1 MVFNLRSFS
10 FTDSIEDDPPPPP
23 RGFSLKELRVA
34 THNFSGE
41 NFLAE
46 GGFGK
51 VYRGRLA
58 DGSLVAVKR
67 ARTVDQCSKE
77 QFETEVQ
84 VGRSVS
90 THPNV
95 LRLRGF
101 CRTTKELLLVYP
113 LITNNSLSYNLTER
127 PDRFAQ
133 PLNWTTRKR
142 IALGAARGLAHLHDQ
157 GNIKIMHRNICV
169 ASILLNVQFEAMI
182 GSFCIAMIM
191 HERNVEEGTTEW
203 RMHMPRHG
211 TGVSL
216 SSPLDENSADAGF
229 DSQIYHRYEDVYV
242 NTLTCGIIGFTA
254 PEYSYT
260 GKCTLK
266 NDVFTYGKMLLE
278 LISGQPIFYVFP
290 EGNYVEEEAER
301 LVRLALLCAHKDP
314 SVRPEM
320 SEVVEILESQFLQR
334 DSSTRSSWSPSECES
349 TTPYYSLPH
358 SPSPPLVIG
367 P

>member
-182 GSFCIAMIM
+182 G
-191 HERNVEEGTTEW
+191 N
-203 RMHMPRHG
+203 
-211 TGVSL
+211 
-216 SSPLDENSADAGF
+216 
-229 DSQIYHRYEDVYV
+229 VYV

-290 EGNYVEEEAER
+290 EVHNGEALWLEDWGNYVEEEAER

-334 DSSTRSSWSPSECES
+334 DSSTRSSWSPKYPELLELPYS
-349 TTPYYSLPH
+349 TCIFQTCFSDFRGGYVVGFDFLLHEINSYEACKKILGDGSHQYETALH
-358 SPSPPLVIG
+358 IYF
-367 P
+367 